1 MSLFITSRYR
11 NVYCLHNITFS
22 ISRRLWESLTSP
34 MTITYLLSINGN
46 FLSMSTRNQELGFGR
61 EHWPGYK
68 DHTKNTVYC
77 VRLKLLNVSMFK
89 ILVTYLGTP
98 LSFQVPVVICDV
110 VRWCQGKQSRSWW
123 DVKKTNCSPGGLSYL
138 CYMYHVEWFLTF
150 FSYSTLLNW

>member
-22 ISRRLWESLTSP
+22 ISRGLWESLTSP
-34 MTITYLLSINGN
+34 VTITYLLSINGN

-68 DHTKNTVYC
+68 DHTKKFIYQWIVHC
-77 VRLKLLNVSMFK
+77 VRLKFLNVSMFK

-98 LSFQVPVVICDV
+98 LSFQVPVVMCDV
-110 VRWCQGKQSRSWW
+110 VRWCRGKQSRSWW
-123 DVKKTNCSPGGLSYL
+123 DVKKTNCSPGGLSFYAL
-138 CYMYHVEWFLTF
+138 CIM
-150 FSYSTLLNW
+150 LNGF